1 MGQPVARLGTLGR
14 RAEPGGSGLSTQVEL
29 HDHEQLEIRFAYHL
43 GGDVGPSVY
52 LVDTYLFVPRNV
64 GVNRTNYSKA
74 EFYADVTPLMR
85 LDAAVLPLGVL
96 ADPGALESPLSQ
108 LASARAHIAETGQPP
123 ATEPLAVPVKLY
135 AHLFAEGVRVEA
147 RDFKRHAEL
156 AAHDPR
162 ARAALA
168 ERLEASIRRIEAALW
183 AYRRMRQSFAP
194 WGSVV
199 HGAFTDALRAAD
211 EYMSLFVEE
220 RLAGVVRGLKG
231 TAGLFDGTAIAGKVR
246 LGAAA
251 FARRE
256 STYRLRRGYLR
267 LTSTDPADGEEFTYQ
282 SSLLKKSVQQAL
294 YLETRSFEADDA
306 FVRNAI
312 GATGAAIAATWA
324 FATQVPTTIAGLPA
338 STKFLVVLAA
348 VIAYVLKDRI
358 KIFTNEALTRRL
370 RKYDHKSLLH
380 GPSMAQLG
388 LGMLRLRTREAVRFL
403 RPAEVPEPVLT
414 RRLARRQVRRL
425 ALLEEVIH
433 HRKEITAEITD
444 PDASVPEGYWLRDLL
459 RLNVRHF
466 LVRLDEPLDRVD
478 YFDARRGA
486 FSTAM
491 LPKVYT
497 LNLILAVRR
506 VRGGAE
512 DSELEHLRVVLDK
525 NGIVRV
531 ERQEAGPADVVEP
544 LARAR

>member
-1 MGQPVARLGTLGR
+1 MADPAPRLGTLGR
-14 RAEPGGSGLSTQVEL
+14 QAEGGAGLSTQVEL
-29 HDHEQLEIRFAYHL
+29 HDHEQLEIRFAYRL
-43 GGDVGPSVY
+43 GGEVDRSVY

-64 GVNRTNYSKA
+64 GVNRTNYSKD

-85 LDAAVLPLGVL
+85 LDAEVLPLAVL
-96 ADPGALESPLSQ
+96 ADPGAIESPLSQ
-108 LASARAHIAETGQPP
+108 LEGARRQILDTGTPP

-135 AHLFAEGVRVEA
+135 AHLFAEAVRAET
-147 RDFKRHAEL
+147 RDFKRHCEL
-156 AAHDPR
+156 AAHDAAAR
-162 ARAALA
+162 ARLPDRLDAAIA
-168 ERLEASIRRIEAALW
+168 RIEAAMW
-183 AYRRMRQSFAP
+183 SYRRMKQAFAP
-194 WGSVV
+194 WEVVV
-199 HGAFTDALRAAD
+199 HRSFVDALRAAD

-231 TAGLFDGTAIAGKVR
+231 TAGLFDGTAIAGRVR
-246 LGAAA
+246 LRAAA
-251 FARRE
+251 LARRE
-256 STYRLRRGYLR
+256 SDYRLRRGYLR
-267 LTSTDPADGEEFTYQ
+267 LTSTDAAEGEQFTYQ

-312 GATGAAIAATWA
+312 GATGAAIAAVWA
-324 FATQVPTTIAGLPA
+324 FATQVPTAVAGLPA

-348 VIAYVLKDRI
+348 VAAYVLKDRI
-358 KIFTNEALTRRL
+358 KIVTNEALTRRL
-370 RKYDHKSLLH
+370 RKYDHKSILH

-388 LGMLRLRTREAVRFL
+388 LGMLKLKTREAVRFL
-403 RPAEVPEPVLT
+403 RPTEVPDPVLS
-414 RRLARRQVRRL
+414 RRLSRRQVRRL

-444 PDASVPEGYWLRDLL
+444 PDARVPEGYWLRDLL

-478 YFDARRGA
+478 YFDARRNA
-486 FSTAM
+486 FGSAM

-497 LNLILAVRR
+497 INLILALRR

-512 DSELEHLRVVLDK
+512 ESELEHLRVVLDK

-531 ERQEAGPADVVEP
+531 ERQEGAIRLDDPTAAG
-544 LARAR
+544 